1 LNILSLRV
9 AAAVAKITVEAVVQA
24 DSVLARALASP
35 QVPITRLPL
44 VVVEARQQG
53 QPQTPLE
60 EAVAILYL
68 APSLPL
74 AAAVAAAKEP

>member
-1 LNILSLRV
+1 LLRV
-9 AAAVAKITVEAVVQA
+9 VVEVEKTTAAAVALEVSAQEMRCQSRREA
-24 DSVLARALASP
+24 STP
-35 QVPITRLPL
+35 LPL

-53 QPQTPLE
+53 QPRTPLE